1 MLLNIDLNVQPVAP
15 AALDTRCHTVCCR
28 HDSRSTGGR
37 LQGRCEA
44 ACVSVGLFFA
54 QRCAA
59 PSCRK
64 RQRLNMSSGECM
76 SYARQPGQS
85 SSSRSTP
92 VRSVWVS
99 LQMTMC
105 VACTCGLTPTMMS
118 LGNPVKNCRLRV
130 DRPQRNVWLDA
141 FESYKTSM
149 DVPKAVALP
158 PRAGV
163 DDELLF
169 DGNTR
174 NMGLQSIQQEQW
186 IMSS

>member
-59 PSCRK
+59 LSCRK

-85 SSSRSTP
+85 SSSWSTQ
-92 VRSVWVS
+92 VLSVCVFF
-99 LQMTMC
+99 QMTMC
-105 VACTCGLTPTMMS
+105 VACTCVLTRQTCS
-118 LGNPVKNCRLRV
+118 RGNLVQNWRLLNPDALHLSSWTKRVGRRAAASVSGPLRV
-130 DRPQRNVWLDA
+130 TAGSR
-141 FESYKTSM
+141 TSCGSLCIC
-149 DVPKAVALP
+149 PYSTKCC
-158 PRAGV
+158 
-163 DDELLF
+163 LL
-169 DGNTR
+169 T
-174 NMGLQSIQQEQW
+174 
-186 IMSS
+186 